1 MATQVRTDNI
11 VKIHKMSVAGGNLS
25 LPKGHKYFVNLALD
39 YDSVSRETLM
49 ELCSEGSSMRVKA
62 QAKLR
67 KMEGKLKELGVVA
80 ESASE
85 LDEDSLGWIK
95 FKVDT
100 DFEREAAGPR
110 DPQKMATSAYGKM
123 TEEQKAVFIAETLG
137 CSVEEARGHIQ
148 R

>member
-1 MATQVRTDNI
+1 MATQSRIENI
-11 VKIHKMSVAGGNLS
+11 VKIHKMSVAGGDLS

-39 YDSVSRETLM
+39 YDSVSREMLM
-49 ELCSEGSSMRVKA
+49 ELASEGSSIRVKA

-85 LDEDSLGWIK
+85 LDEDALGWIE
-95 FKVDT
+95 FRVET

-110 DPQKMATSAYGKM
+110 DPQKTATSAYGKM
-123 TEEQKAVFIAETLG
+123 TEEQKAAFIAETLG
-137 CSVEEARGHIQ
+137 CSVEEAMGHIK